1 MARADRFFIAVLV
14 FEFNQMIRTLLQ
26 TIVKNFKLDKD
37 FDKLTGSW
45 EDIVNNYDK
54 IKDELE
60 KHGKE
65 NSAKILADG
74 SIFDKVNK

>member
-1 MARADRFFIAVLV
+1 M
-14 FEFNQMIRTLLQ
+14 LQ

-45 EDIVNNYDK
+45 DDIVNNYDQ

-60 KHGKE
+60 KHEKE
-65 NSAKILADG
+65 NSAKILTDG
-74 SIFDKVNK
+74 SIFDKVNVCASS